1 LVNKKGVFV
10 NYLGARTCLRP
21 VSPLFLLDPAP
32 RPVHGLFMNTSRDMT
47 DWFLFLLVSLLWAG
61 AYALTRG
68 AAYGD
73 SGLPPGIIVPG
84 RLVIGAIV
92 LNIVM
97 FASGRRYPPLS
108 DVKRWSVIAGMGFLG
123 MAGPFFLITI
133 AQKTV
138 DSSLAALYV
147 AAVPIFVVLG
157 ANFMFKDE
165 QLTPRVG
172 LGIGVGFLGV
182 VALFGPEAYSNFG
195 SASTIAQAYLLIG
208 AILYAGS
215 TLLARAAPKIESL
228 VFASGFVTLGALM
241 SLPMLATVDFQSIT
255 FTPKPVLSII
265 GLGIGP
271 SALASIIYMMIIQRA
286 GATFL
291 ALTGYVVPILSA
303 IIGYVIFREV
313 QSWNALLAFA
323 LILGGVWLAQART
336 KPANIE

>member
-1 LVNKKGVFV
+1 
-10 NYLGARTCLRP
+10 
-21 VSPLFLLDPAP
+21 
-32 RPVHGLFMNTSRDMT
+32 
-47 DWFLFLLVSLLWAG
+47 
-61 AYALTRG
+61 
-68 AAYGD
+68 
-73 SGLPPGIIVPG
+73 
-84 RLVIGAIV
+84 
-92 LNIVM
+92 
-97 FASGRRYPPLS
+97 
-108 DVKRWSVIAGMGFLG
+108 
-123 MAGPFFLITI
+123 
-133 AQKTV
+133 
-138 DSSLAALYV
+138 
-147 AAVPIFVVLG
+147 
-157 ANFMFKDE
+157 
-165 QLTPRVG
+165 
-172 LGIGVGFLGV
+172 
-182 VALFGPEAYSNFG
+182 
-195 SASTIAQAYLLIG
+195 LIG

-241 SLPMLATVDFQSIT
+241 SLPMMAMVDFQSLT

-271 SALASIIYMMIIQRA
+271 SAIASIIYMMIIQRA